1 MSETL
6 KLLKTLWD
14 MPISKRANWSQ
25 ERRQQQALRCR
36 QIQPWTKSTGPRTKL
51 GKVQSSKNGR
61 SNRNKRDAQ
70 NFNIVAA
77 LVMEIERLKQEN
89 IELLNARESHE
100 LSSKLTTSETNP
112 MKDHPQE
119 PEDT

>member
-61 SNRNKRDAQ
+61 SNRNGSGINYYAIA
-70 NFNIVAA
+70 FCA
-77 LVMEIERLKQEN
+77 
-89 IELLNARESHE
+89 
-100 LSSKLTTSETNP
+100 
-112 MKDHPQE
+112 E
-119 PEDT
+119 PIKASRTVFCHC